1 MRFLPE
7 DLSLL
12 ISDVSYK
19 KNNLSEFREL
29 EA

>member
-19 KNNLSEFREL
+19 NNLSEFREL

>member
-12 ISDVSYK
+12 IGDVSY